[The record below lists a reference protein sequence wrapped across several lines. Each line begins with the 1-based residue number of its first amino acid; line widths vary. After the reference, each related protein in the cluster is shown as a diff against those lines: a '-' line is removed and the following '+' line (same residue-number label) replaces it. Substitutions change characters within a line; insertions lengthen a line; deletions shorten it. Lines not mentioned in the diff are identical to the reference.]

1 MALARIREILVMNYT
16 KQTLSIYQKA
26 LGKYKLLTT
35 IVILTAIG
43 GTTMGTI
50 VPLYYKKFFD
60 VLSSGGDRGALPSI
74 LVGVLI
80 SIILLKLARWTLWR
94 IAGLA
99 TNRLQPTVIANLAN
113 HCFTELH
120 KHSFT
125 YFNNNFVG
133 SLVKRVNWFTRAFE
147 VIADRVTWDLIPL
160 LVNLVVIVVIL
171 GGKNLY
177 LGLGVFLYVIIFI
190 SINWFL
196 TNYKLKF
203 DIRRSEAETE
213 STAILADTVTNNHN
227 VKLFVG
233 YDREVATF
241 KKAIEK
247 VRNLRKLTWD
257 LDTIFDGVQGLLAM
271 SLEAGIIYFAIF
283 FWSKGQLTVG
293 DFVLIQSYVG
303 IIFDQTWGFGKMIRN
318 IYSNLADAEEMTIML
333 GSIPELRNVLN
344 ATKLEVKNGN
354 IEFAKV
360 GFNYNETRKII
371 SNLNL
376 TINSNQKV
384 AFVGSSGSG
393 KTTIV
398 KLLLRMHDV
407 TKGKILIDGQP
418 INTVT
423 MESLWQNISLVPQ
436 DPILF
441 HRSLMENIRYGKPD
455 ATDEEVF
462 EAAKLAH
469 CHDFIQE
476 LSDKYNTYVGER
488 GIKLSGGERQRVAIA
503 RAILRNAPIL
513 ILDEATS
520 SLDSESEALIQDAL
534 NSLMKNKTVI
544 VVAHR
549 LSTIMKMDRIIVIS
563 KGKII
568 EDGTH
573 QELVKTD
580 GVYNNLWKI
589 QAGGFIAEEGEGEDT
604 EIPTE
609 YLVSSST

>member
-1 MALARIREILVMNYT
+1 MNYT
-16 KQTLSIYQKA
+16 KQTLQIYFRH
-26 LGKYKLLTT
+26 LREYKLLSA
-35 IVILTAIG
+35 IVIISAVA

-50 VPLYYKKFFD
+50 VPLFYKKFFD
-60 VLSSGGDRGALPSI
+60 TLSSNGEKGALTSV

-80 SIILLKLARWTLWR
+80 SIILLKLTRWAFWR

-99 TNRLQPTVIANLAN
+99 TNRLQPTVIAKLAD
-113 HCFTELH
+113 HCFEHLH
-120 KHSFT
+120 RHSFS
-125 YFNNNFVG
+125 YFSNNFVG

-147 VIADRVTWDLIPL
+147 VIADRITWDLIPL
-160 LVNLVVIVVIL
+160 LVNLIVIVIVL
-171 GGKNLY
+171 GKKNYY
-177 LGLGVFLYVIIFI
+177 LGLGVFIYVIIFL
-190 SINWFL
+190 SINWLL

-213 STAILADTVTNNHN
+213 STAILADTVTNNNN

-247 VRNLRKLTWD
+247 VRNLRRLTWD

-271 SLEAGIIYFAIF
+271 TLEVTIIYFAIS
-283 FWSKGQLTVG
+283 FWREGRLTIG
-293 DFVLIQSYVG
+293 DFVLIQTYVG

-333 GSIPELRNVLN
+333 GTEPEIQNSPN
-344 ATKLEVKNGN
+344 AKKLIVMN
-354 IEFAKV
+354 AKIDFNKV
-360 GFNYNETRKII
+360 DFNYHETRKII

-376 TINSNQKV
+376 TINPNQKV
-384 AFVGSSGSG
+384 ALVGSSGSG
-393 KTTIV
+393 KTTII
-398 KLLLRMHDV
+398 KLLLRMHDL
-407 TKGKILIDGQP
+407 TNGQILIDDQP

-441 HRSLMENIRYGKPD
+441 HRTLMENIRYGKPD
-455 ATDEEVF
+455 ATDEQVI
-462 EAAKLAH
+462 EASKLAH
-469 CHDFIQE
+469 CHDFITE

-573 QELVKTD
+573 QELLNKPD

-589 QAGGFIAEEGEGEDT
+589 QAGGFIAEGGED
-604 EIPTE
+604 EENENSRIEP
-609 YLVSSST
+609 LAIISA